1 MKSGRPDAGRP
12 AWIGEL
18 TVPLSSR
25 GTQHILAMR
34 KRAMTGRTKT
44 IVLVSQLS
52 APTGLANPAAP
63 VITDA
68 GAGGTFPGG
77 TVYAVCVAKNATGAT
92 RAGSEAGPVAIP
104 ANHLVQIQPV
114 AQAGATSF
122 DVYVGLTPAN
132 EAFAAT
138 VPSGVPLT
146 ISAPL
151 AAGAPA
157 PYNSY
162 TAVQGIFRHE
172 RGINSTD
179 LDESGSGGDRR
190 LMEVLLELA
199 IDINLDGITMVA
211 DTPTPTATAVAAAE
225 KFIFIDLVTAGIVP
239 GGDRWLAMMRRIR

>member
-1 MKSGRPDAGRP
+1 M
-12 AWIGEL
+12 
-18 TVPLSSR
+18 PLNAR
-25 GTQHILAMR
+25 GVQHILAQR
-34 KRAMTGRTKT
+34 KRAMAGRTKT

-52 APTGLANPAAP
+52 TPTGLADPTTPA
-63 VITDA
+63 ITDG

-77 TVYAVCVAKNATGAT
+77 SVYAVCVAKNATGAT
-92 RAGSEAGPVAIP
+92 RAGAEAGPVAVP
-104 ANHLVQIQPV
+104 ANHLVRIQPA
-114 AQAGATSF
+114 AQAGAQSF
-122 DVYVGLTPAN
+122 DIYVSLTPSDETLAGTV
-132 EAFAAT
+132 AA
-138 VPSGVPLT
+138 GVPLT

-151 AAGAPA
+151 PAGAPA

-172 RGINSTD
+172 RGINPTD

-199 IDINLDGITMVA
+199 IDVNMDGVTMVA
-211 DTPTPTATAVAAAE
+211 DTPTPAAAAVTAAE